1 MTEPVTVAQEAV
13 TNAILCALIACGA
26 LSLTITRWFEL
37 SDPLSY
43 VILAM
48 TSFVIAAY
56 IVPNVVAFWLGRPL
70 HDIMSDGE
78 RGAPSR
84 TRT

>member
-13 TNAILCALIACGA
+13 TNAILAALIACTA

-43 VILAM
+43 AILAM
-48 TSFVIAAY
+48 LTFVVAAY
-56 IVPNVVAFWLGRPL
+56 IVPNVAAFWLGDSL
-70 HDIMSDGE
+70 EEIMSE
-78 RGAPSR
+78 S
-84 TRT
+84 